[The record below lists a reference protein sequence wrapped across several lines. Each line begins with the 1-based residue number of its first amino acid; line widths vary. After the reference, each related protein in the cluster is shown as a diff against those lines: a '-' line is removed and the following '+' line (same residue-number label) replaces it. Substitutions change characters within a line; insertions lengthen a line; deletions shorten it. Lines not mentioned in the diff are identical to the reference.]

1 MKFLIWIK
9 KQKYFKMEEKEV
21 EKPRCKNCSSTQTY
35 LRLKT
40 GERYCRNCGYVGKS
54 ELKKDKKG
62 D

>member
-1 MKFLIWIK
+1 
-9 KQKYFKMEEKEV
+9 MEEKEV

-54 ELKKDKKG
+54 ELKKEKKG